1 MTAPQTY
8 SVHLDELA
16 REQLLAL
23 SDDAASY
30 PETATADSVRYLA
43 EFIRSLLRTTPGSSQ
58 NHNVQVPPTRL

>member
-1 MTAPQTY
+1 MTASRTY

-30 PETATADSVRYLA
+30 PETATADAVRNLA
-43 EFIRSLLRTTPGSSQ
+43 EFIRSLLRTTPGSRQ
-58 NHNVQVPPTRL
+58 NDNAQVRTIRP